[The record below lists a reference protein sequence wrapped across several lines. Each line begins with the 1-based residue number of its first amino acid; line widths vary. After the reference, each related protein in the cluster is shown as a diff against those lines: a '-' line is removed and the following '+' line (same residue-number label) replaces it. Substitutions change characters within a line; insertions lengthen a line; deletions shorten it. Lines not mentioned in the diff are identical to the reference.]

1 MQLALYDCGKV
12 TGLDVHILQI

>member
-12 TGLDVHILQI
+12 TGLDIHILQI